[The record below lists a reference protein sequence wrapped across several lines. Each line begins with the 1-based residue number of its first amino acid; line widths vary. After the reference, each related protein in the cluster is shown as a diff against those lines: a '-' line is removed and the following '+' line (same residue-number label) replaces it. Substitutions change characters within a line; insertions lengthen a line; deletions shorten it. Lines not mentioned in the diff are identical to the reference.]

1 MKKLIALLLA
11 VMTVFT
17 LCACGSIQ
25 EDDGKAAGV
34 VSEEDLGEGFV
45 LKVGFDAEFP
55 PYGYLADNGEYD
67 GYDLAV
73 AKELCNRLGWG
84 FEAIPV
90 KWSAK
95 DKELEAGNINCI
107 WNGFTCTGKEN
118 DYTWS
123 VPYADNSIVIVV
135 KKDSGIDTLADLAG
149 KKLMVQAASSGLE
162 AVNANEEFKNSL
174 GQLVELSDYSL
185 GFMELQ
191 NGTVDAIAVDVGVA
205 MAQIAAR
212 GDEYVIAS
220 EAISSEQYA
229 VGFLKGNTALCDA
242 VNAELQKMADDG
254 TLLEIAQSSDYVE
267 RGLIIENLILINK

>member
-11 VMTVFT
+11 VMTLFS
-17 LCACGSIQ
+17 LCACGSI
-25 EDDGKAAGV
+25 EKDDGKAAGAV
-34 VSEEDLGEGFV
+34 AEEDLGDGFV

-73 AKELCNRLGWG
+73 AKELCKRLGWG
-84 FEAIPV
+84 FEALPV
-90 KWSAK
+90 KWAAK

-135 KKDSGIDTLADLAG
+135 KKDSGIDSLADLAG

-162 AVNANEEFKNSL
+162 AVNSNEEFKSSL
-174 GQLVELSDYSL
+174 SELVELSDYSL

-205 MAQIAAR
+205 MAQIAQR
-212 GDEYVIAS
+212 GDDYVIVS
-220 EAISSEQYA
+220 EALSSEQYA

-254 TLLEIAQSSDYVE
+254 TLLKIAQSSDYVE
-267 RGLIIENLILINK
+267 RGLVIENLILINK

>member
-11 VMTVFT
+11 VMTLFT
-17 LCACGSIQ
+17 LCACGSL
-25 EDDGKAAGV
+25 EKDDGKSAGA
-34 VSEEDLGEGFV
+34 VSEDDLGDGFV

-73 AKELCNRLGWG
+73 AKELCDRLGWG
-84 FEAIPV
+84 FEAVPV
-90 KWSAK
+90 KWEAK

-123 VPYADNSIVIVV
+123 IPYADNSIVIVV
-135 KKDSGIDTLADLAG
+135 KKDSGIDSLADLAG

-162 AVNANEEFKNSL
+162 AVNANEEFKSSL
-174 GQLVELSDYSL
+174 AELIELSDYSL

-205 MAQIAAR
+205 MAQIAQR
-212 GDEYVIAS
+212 GDDYVIVS
-220 EAISSEQYA
+220 EALSSEQYA

-254 TLLEIAQSSDYVE
+254 TLLKIARSSDYVE
-267 RGLIIENLILINK
+267 RGLVIENLILIK

>member
-11 VMTVFT
+11 VMTVFA

>member
-1 MKKLIALLLA
+1 MKKIIALLLA
-11 VMTVFT
+11 VMTLFA
-17 LCACGSIQ
+17 LCACGNL
-25 EDDGKAAGV
+25 EKDDGKAAGV
-34 VSEEDLGEGFV
+34 VSEDDLGEGFV

-84 FEAIPV
+84 FEAVPV
-90 KWSAK
+90 KWAAK

-123 VPYADNSIVIVV
+123 IPYADNSIVIVV
-135 KKDSGIDTLADLAG
+135 KKDSDIDTLADLAG
-149 KKLMVQAASSGLE
+149 KMLMVQAASSGLD

-174 GQLVELSDYSL
+174 AELVELSDYSL

-205 MAQIAAR
+205 MAQIAQR
-212 GDEYVIAS
+212 GDDYVIAS
-220 EAISSEQYA
+220 EALSSEQYA

-254 TLLEIAQSSDYVE
+254 TLLKIAQSSDYVE
-267 RGLIIENLILINK
+267 RGLVIENLILIK

>member
-11 VMTVFT
+11 VMTLFS
-17 LCACGSIQ
+17 LCACGSL
-25 EDDGKAAGV
+25 EKDDGKAAGV
-34 VSEEDLGEGFV
+34 VSEDDLNDGFV

-84 FEAIPV
+84 FEAVPV
-90 KWSAK
+90 KWAAK

-123 VPYADNSIVIVV
+123 IPYADNSIVIVV
-135 KKDSGIDTLADLAG
+135 KKDSDIDTLADLAG
-149 KKLMVQAASSGLE
+149 KKLMVQAASSGLD

-174 GQLVELSDYSL
+174 AELVELSDYSL

-205 MAQIAAR
+205 MAQIAQR
-212 GDEYVIAS
+212 GDDYVIAS
-220 EAISSEQYA
+220 EALSSEQYA

-254 TLLEIAQSSDYVE
+254 TLLKIAQSSDYVE
-267 RGLIIENLILINK
+267 RGLVIENLILIK

>member
-11 VMTVFT
+11 VMTLFT
-17 LCACGSIQ
+17 LCACGSIE

-34 VSEEDLGEGFV
+34 VSEDDLKDGFV

-73 AKELCNRLGWG
+73 AKELCDRLGWG
-84 FEAIPV
+84 FEAVPV
-90 KWSAK
+90 KWAAK

-123 VPYADNSIVIVV
+123 IPYADNSIVIVV
-135 KKDSGIDTLADLAG
+135 KKDSGIDSLADLAG

-162 AVNANEEFKNSL
+162 AVNTNEEFKSSL
-174 GQLVELSDYSL
+174 AELVELSDYSL

-205 MAQIAAR
+205 MAQIAQR
-212 GDEYVIAS
+212 GDDYVIVS
-220 EAISSEQYA
+220 EALSSEQYA
-229 VGFLKGNTALCDA
+229 VGFLKGNTALRDA

-267 RGLIIENLILINK
+267 RGLVIENLILIK

>member
-11 VMTVFT
+11 IMTVFA
-17 LCACGSIQ
+17 LCACGNL
-25 EDDGKAAGV
+25 EKDDGKAAGAV
-34 VSEEDLGEGFV
+34 DENDLKDGFV

-84 FEAIPV
+84 FEAVPV
-90 KWSAK
+90 KWAAK

-107 WNGFTCTGKEN
+107 WNGFTCTGKED

-123 VPYADNSIVIVV
+123 QPYADNSIVIVV
-135 KKDSGIDTLADLAG
+135 KKDSGIEKLSDLAG

-162 AVNANEEFKNSL
+162 AVNANEEFKSSL
-174 GQLVELSDYSL
+174 GELIELSDYSL

-205 MAQIAAR
+205 MAQIAGR
-212 GDEYVIAS
+212 GDDYVIVS
-220 EAISSEQYA
+220 EALSSEQYA
-229 VGFLKGNTALCDA
+229 VGFLKGNTALRDA
-242 VNAELQKMADDG
+242 VDAELLKMADDG
-254 TLLEIAQSSDYVE
+254 TLLEIANSSDYVE
-267 RGLIIENLILINK
+267 RGLVIENLILIK

>member
-84 FEAIPV
+84 FEAVPV

>member
-17 LCACGSIQ
+17 LCACGSVQ

-34 VSEEDLGEGFV
+34 VSEEDLGDGFV

-107 WNGFTCTGKEN
+107 WNGFTYTGKEN

-123 VPYADNSIVIVV
+123 IPYADNSIVIVV

-220 EAISSEQYA
+220 ESLSSEQYA

>member
-17 LCACGSIQ
+17 LCACGSF
-25 EDDGKAAGV
+25 EKDDGKASGV
-34 VSEEDLGEGFV
+34 VSEDDLGEGFV

-90 KWSAK
+90 KWAAK
-95 DKELEAGNINCI
+95 DQELEAGNINCI

-123 VPYADNSIVIVV
+123 IPYADNSIVIVV
-135 KKDSGIDTLADLAG
+135 KKDSGIETLADLAG

-174 GQLVELSDYSL
+174 AELVELSDYSL

-205 MAQIAAR
+205 MAQIAQR
-212 GDEYVIAS
+212 GDDYVIVS
-220 EAISSEQYA
+220 EALSSEQYA

-242 VNAELQKMADDG
+242 VNAELQKMAEDG
-254 TLLEIAQSSDYVE
+254 TLLKIAQSSDYVE
-267 RGLIIENLILINK
+267 RGLVIENLILINK

>member
-11 VMTVFT
+11 VMTLFT
-17 LCACGSIQ
+17 LCACGSL
-25 EDDGKAAGV
+25 EKDDGKAAGV
-34 VSEEDLGEGFV
+34 VSEDDLNDGFV

-84 FEAIPV
+84 FEAVPV
-90 KWSAK
+90 KWAAK

-123 VPYADNSIVIVV
+123 IPYADNSIVIVV

-149 KKLMVQAASSGLE
+149 KKLMVQAASSGLD

-174 GQLVELSDYSL
+174 AELVELSDYSL

-205 MAQIAAR
+205 MAQIAQR
-212 GDEYVIAS
+212 GDDYVIAS
-220 EAISSEQYA
+220 EALSSEQYA

-254 TLLEIAQSSDYVE
+254 TLLKIAQSSDYVE
-267 RGLIIENLILINK
+267 RGLVIENLILIK